1 MSFSRTIE
9 AQLPCPSCAM
19 PLSGTFWVLIDLGER
34 PDLLLLLETGDLN
47 TLRCPHCHAHSTAPV
62 ALLVHD
68 PVGRRVYFAIPPD
81 TAEHVAREQA
91 QSLLLE
97 WLAARREEAP
107 HPSMADLRVA
117 QDVAGIQRAIERHS
131 RRRNA
136 RRSAEPPAAA
146 ADPST
151 ALLEGVAALLAADT
165 AEELAAAAR
174 PLLNMPDADR
184 LLSQLA
190 EQARLAGETTTA
202 RAIAEARPLLAR
214 LRAGE
219 PLDTP
224 PAIRPAGHELSSH
237 ALQAALRALSPA
249 ALHDA
254 VRNHPVLLEPWADET
269 LADLVDTALDE
280 GNERLAAEI
289 ELRREALAALH
300 RELMAPPALAAAAA
314 MLLQTRNEEAIT
326 TLLDT
331 YPALLTEPARMVL
344 WQLGLAAAA
353 ADDLPTSQYARE
365 LHAMLQQV
373 RIGLEEPAS

>member
-1 MSFSRTIE
+1 
-9 AQLPCPSCAM
+9 P
-19 PLSGTFWVLIDLGER
+19 
-34 PDLLLLLETGDLN
+34 
-47 TLRCPHCHAHSTAPV
+47 
-62 ALLVHD
+62 
-68 PVGRRVYFAIPPD
+68 Y
-81 TAEHVAREQA
+81 
-91 QSLLLE
+91 
-97 WLAARREEAP
+97 
-107 HPSMADLRVA
+107 MADLQVA